1 MGKGKYAMF
10 IECKSNPPTC
20 DVVHYHSGGRVSDV
34 TWDEA
39 TKSLLPCRVPQLQP
53 DLFGRM
59 GKGMRGEIKE
69 NKNRRDG
76 NKTRKTRSKR
86 KTLWWQKVNWMKA
99 TQSQTNGKRVRW
111 GERER
116 GRERESV
123 VHAGIERP
131 PERCLGLG
139 GNKWIIILHLSPTLL
154 SGSSKVFNFK
164 TEMKK
169 FIEG

>member
-1 MGKGKYAMF
+1 MPCSS
-10 IECKSNPPTC
+10 ECKSNPPTC

-116 GRERESV
+116 ERKRERSACRYWKTTREMS
-123 VHAGIERP
+123 
-131 PERCLGLG
+131 GLG
-139 GNKWIIILHLSPTLL
+139 GKQMNNHPSLVTNPPLWI
-154 SGSSKVFNFK
+154 K
-164 TEMKK
+164 
-169 FIEG
+169 